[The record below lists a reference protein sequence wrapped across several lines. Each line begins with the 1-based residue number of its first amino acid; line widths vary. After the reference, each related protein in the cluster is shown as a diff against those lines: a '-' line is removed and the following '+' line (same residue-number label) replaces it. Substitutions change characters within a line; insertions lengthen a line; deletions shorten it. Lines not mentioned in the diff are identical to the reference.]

1 MSSPFDAIGGAID
14 RARGAVGGFI
24 DRRTDGTPLE
34 GAGDS
39 FADVLRPQPPAQER
53 RDGQA
58 SNRAGDA
65 GGGNVVQ
72 RAANA
77 FDRATNDIPVLEGL
91 GDWAGE
97 TLGGESQTPGRVR
110 TELADAASALASGG
124 SPGLAEKSTAAPE
137 GDGESWRLGGLD
149 DFVDG
154 WRNGAAR
161 AHRFGVVMD
170 YLSGQHPEMIP
181 PIEPREF
188 DEHTV
193 TGRIGQTIAGVGA
206 DLATLPFIPGHERIK
221 ASREDSTIAPNT
233 AYWLG
238 MADMAGTVLP
248 PVWSAGTAALTE
260 SGRALADRE
269 ADVGLADAALRG
281 LQAGALS
288 LAFDRVT
295 DGLSGLGGGS
305 GNGGLFG
312 DLLPEPVGVRILD
325 VPDAGAGITNAPE
338 DALVQ
343 NVFEARKRKPVSED
357 PYQRPSGYRQG
368 VRDEVWKAAEDAAP
382 DGKVRDPETGEE
394 MNKDE
399 PWDMGHR
406 PRHEFRY
413 HQENAEARGIDRK
426 KFLDEHNDPSHYRPE
441 TPRTNRSHALEE
453 KDSNNSFWSRLFGS
467 DD

>member
-77 FDRATNDIPVLEGL
+77 FERATNDIPVLEGL

-161 AHRFGVVMD
+161 AHRFGVVID

-269 ADVGLADAALRG
+269 TDVGLADAALRG

-295 DGLSGLGGGS
+295 DGLSDGLSGLGGGS

-325 VPDAGAGITNAPE
+325 NPVDGPQGLRGPTTPPDEPLG
-338 DALVQ
+338 Q
-343 NVFEARKRKPVSED
+343 NVFASWWGGKKIEEGKQGKHQPDHNNFIPGRSELTHPD
-357 PYQRPSGYRQG
+357 PQELLDKHAGTGQRAGRETVGEPGSKERVDFGEPIGKHVDQHTGEKNETTVGMIHYSKKGAHIVPARPS
-368 VRDEVWKAAEDAAP
+368 
-382 DGKVRDPETGEE
+382 
-394 MNKDE
+394 
-399 PWDMGHR
+399 
-406 PRHEFRY
+406 
-413 HQENAEARGIDRK
+413 
-426 KFLDEHNDPSHYRPE
+426 S
-441 TPRTNRSHALEE
+441 
-453 KDSNNSFWSRLFGS
+453 S
-467 DD
+467 D